1 MRVLKSHLLFLILF
15 NTSVFSQVTENKT
28 TDTINVEDYT
38 YDKLREAYSANK
50 KDSAIASMYAQKHV
64 LKAKKE
70 NNTIKLTVGYDLL
83 FNLNR
88 INSTGL
94 KYADSIIELTK
105 NIDHEVYPARG
116 YILKSYYYYKTGDY
130 KKAFDNRLTALE
142 HATIQNNTDQL
153 ITIKHFLAVIKKRL
167 GEEEE
172 ALALFK
178 EYLLLI
184 EAQNTDG
191 KWSDDYK
198 IALISV
204 SEAYRRNKKLDT
216 AMIMVKRAIKES
228 KAENLS
234 GKYYNVSLLSTGMIL
249 HDKEEYKRA
258 IDTLHKA
265 REFLEISTEKTNL
278 ALSYL
283 YLGKSHDRLKEPMIA
298 IDYLK
303 KTDSILKKFPKMLPD
318 FRDGYE
324 YLIDHY
330 KTAGDKDLQ
339 LYYVERL
346 LHIDSILDSNYRYL
360 SKKIVQKYDTP
371 TLMAEKKQLIKL
383 LYKQNRLSYSG
394 IIVLAILLLIA
405 FAFALYY
412 YRKQKILKERFN
424 AIMNT
429 HNDPKKPESTAVRE
443 REPSNEDIGVSKEV
457 AATILN
463 GLSKFIEK
471 QEYLSQK
478 INLHSLAKKL
488 HTNPKYLS
496 KTINFYEQKSFTSY
510 INDLRIGYVIDKLK
524 IDRRLQSY
532 AVSAIASE
540 IGFNNQQSFS
550 QAFHKKTGIHP
561 SYFIKQLQK
570 HDYN

>member
-1 MRVLKSHLLFLILF
+1 MKALKSHLLFFILL
-15 NTSVFSQVTENKT
+15 NTFVFSQVTENKT
-28 TDTINVEDYT
+28 TDTINVQEYT
-38 YDKLREAYSANK
+38 YDKLREAYSANE
-50 KDSAIASMYAQKHV
+50 KDSAIASMYLQKYI

-70 NNTIKLTVGYDLL
+70 NNIIKLADGYEML
-83 FNLNR
+83 FTINR

-105 NIDHEVYPARG
+105 NIDHKIYPAKG

-130 KKAFDNRLTALE
+130 EKAFDNRLIALE
-142 HATIQNNTDQL
+142 HATLQNNTEQL

-167 GEEEE
+167 GEKEE

-178 EYLLLI
+178 EYLSLI
-184 EAQNTDG
+184 EANNIDG
-191 KWSDDYK
+191 KKDHVYK
-198 IALISV
+198 IALLSV
-204 SEAYRRNKKLDT
+204 SDAYRFNKKLDT
-216 AMIMVKRAIKES
+216 ALIMVKKSIDAS
-228 KAENLS
+228 KGENYPRQ
-234 GKYYNVSLLSTGMIL
+234 YYSISLLSAGMIL
-249 HDKEEYKRA
+249 HDREEYKRA
-258 IDTLHKA
+258 IDTLYKA
-265 REFLEISTEKTNL
+265 RDFLEVSTEKTNL

-283 YLGKSHDRLKEPMIA
+283 YLGKSHDRLKKPVIA

-303 KTDSILKKFPKMLPD
+303 KTDSILKKFPKILPD
-318 FRDGYE
+318 FREGYE

-360 SKKIVQKYDTP
+360 SKNIVQKYDTP

-383 LYKQNRLSYSG
+383 LYKKNRLSYSG
-394 IIVLAILLLIA
+394 IVVLAILLVIA
-405 FAFALYY
+405 FVFALYY

-424 AIMNT
+424 ALMNT
-429 HNDPKKPESTAVRE
+429 HNDPEKAKPAVK
-443 REPSNEDIGVSKEV
+443 REPRNEDIGVSKEV
-457 AATILN
+457 AKMILN

-488 HTNPKYLS
+488 QTNPKYLS

-532 AVSAIASE
+532 AISAIASE